1 MSYCELHC
9 CSAFSFLRGGSFP
22 EQLAEVAAEL
32 EMPAMALLDRNGV
45 YGAQRFSVAAREHNV
60 RPIIGAELSMEDFS
74 ILPVLV
80 ENRTGYKNL
89 CELLTQT
96 HLRSEKGKCEI
107 RWDELPQFAEGLVAL
122 FGSSSG
128 GTTSMSSPDGTEPV
142 PPILIDIFGR
152 ENVFVEIQRH
162 FVRGE
167 EVINRQLVDL
177 ARAKQLPLI
186 ATNGVQ
192 YAKPYGREVLD
203 VFTCIREHTHLDAA
217 GKLLTQ
223 NAER

>member
-1 MSYCELHC
+1 MSYIELHA
-9 CSAFSFLRGGSFP
+9 CSAFSFLRGASFP
-22 EQLAEVAAEL
+22 EQLAETAAEL
-32 EMPAMALLDRNGV
+32 AMPAMALLDRNGV
-45 YGAQRFSVAAREHNV
+45 YGAQRFSVAAREQNI
-60 RPIIGAELSMEDFS
+60 RPIIGCELEMEDGG

-89 CELLTQT
+89 CELLTQA
-96 HLRSEKGKCEI
+96 HLRSEKGKCAVQWE
-107 RWDELPQFAEGLVAL
+107 ELPQFAEGLVAL

-128 GTTSMSSPDGTEPV
+128 GTTSMSSPDTTERV
-142 PPILIDIFGR
+142 HPISNLIDIFGR

-192 YAKPYGREVLD
+192 SAK
-203 VFTCIREHTHLDAA
+203 
-217 GKLLTQ
+217 
-223 NAER
+223 